1 MRKALVTLSALAS
14 TCLGAVNADLLVS
27 TAWLAD
33 HLRDD
38 DLVVVHVAANR
49 SGYENGHIPGA
60 RFLALSEIAVTRDG
74 VANELPP
81 VAELKATFE
90 RLGVSDQS
98 RVILYTEGSVL
109 AATRAFFTLDYL
121 GHARHAL
128 LDGGL
133 EKWVKENRP
142 VMQEVPA
149 VATGRLNP
157 KPRPELVATT
167 AEVQRLVAA
176 PSPSVTLLDVRTAR
190 EFREGGHIPMSR
202 NAAWGDSLV
211 PGSSVLQSED
221 ALRKLYEIAG
231 LKPGTTVV
239 TYCNSGMQASQSY
252 FTLKYLGYDVRMY
265 DGSLGEWTKTPGTI
279 LEK

>member
-1 MRKALVTLSALAS
+1 MRNALVTLSALAS

-27 TAWLAD
+27 TAWLAG

-49 SGYENGHIPGA
+49 SGYESGHIPGA

-81 VAELKATFE
+81 VAELKAAFE
-90 RLGVSDQS
+90 RLGVSDHS

-142 VMQEVPA
+142 VTQEVPA
-149 VATGRLNP
+149 VAAGRLNP

-167 AEVQRLVAA
+167 AEVQRQVAA
-176 PSPSVTLLDVRTAR
+176 PAPSVTLLDVRTAR
-190 EFREGGHIPMSR
+190 EFREGGHIPTSR

-211 PGSSVLQSED
+211 PGGSVLQSED
-221 ALRKLYEIAG
+221 ALRKLYESAG
-231 LKPGTTVV
+231 LKPGNTVV